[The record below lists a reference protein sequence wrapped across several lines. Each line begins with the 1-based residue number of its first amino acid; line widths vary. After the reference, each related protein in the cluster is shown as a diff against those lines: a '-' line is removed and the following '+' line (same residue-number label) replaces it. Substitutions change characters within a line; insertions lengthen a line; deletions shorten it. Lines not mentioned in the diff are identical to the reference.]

1 RWRNPPRRTPGSRVC
16 ARSSS
21 TPSPEMLVHMIAD
34 YGLGDKEAPVLR
46 TFLLLLFTGVRRKGL
61 LGGDAGTG

>member
-1 RWRNPPRRTPGSRVC
+1 
-16 ARSSS
+16 
-21 TPSPEMLVHMIAD
+21 MIAD

-46 TFLLLLFTGVRRKGL
+46 PFLLLLFTGVRRKGL